1 MGQALSIG
9 EIMSHP
15 FQDKRNSEIIELINE
30 YIHSERDRVLMKRK
44 LVDNIHFE
52 SLAEELDMST
62 TQVKRIYKKSI
73 ETIDMFI

>member
-1 MGQALSIG
+1 
-9 EIMSHP
+9 MSHP